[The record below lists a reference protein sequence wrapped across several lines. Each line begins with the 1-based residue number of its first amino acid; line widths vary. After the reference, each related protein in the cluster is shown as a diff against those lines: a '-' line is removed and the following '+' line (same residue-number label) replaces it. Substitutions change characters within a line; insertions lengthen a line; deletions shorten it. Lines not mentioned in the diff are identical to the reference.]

1 METGG
6 GAFRGGWLLAALAL
20 ALAAAAAAGGPE
32 HGPGAAA
39 GGPEHGPGAAAAGGP
54 GGGTGAAA
62 AGGPGGGPGAAAAE
76 DALAEVLA
84 RDGSPARGKAAYA
97 TCAVCHL
104 ETGAGRSDGTFPRIA
119 GQHERVL
126 VKQLVDVREG
136 RRANPVMKPH
146 ADALLDAQEIAD
158 VAAFV
163 AALPPPSEVG
173 RGEGSDLARGESL
186 YRRDC
191 AACHGER
198 GQGDGDSFVPMLAGQ
213 HYAYLLRQIRAIG
226 AGRRGNAHPV
236 MEALAAR
243 YTDAELRAVVDYAG
257 RLPGAGD

>member
-1 METGG
+1 MTARR
-6 GAFRGGWLLAALAL
+6 GASRGGWLLAALTL
-20 ALAAAAAAGGPE
+20 GLAAAGAAGDAEKGP
-32 HGPGAAA
+32 AA
-39 GGPEHGPGAAAAGGP
+39 P
-54 GGGTGAAA
+54 
-62 AGGPGGGPGAAAAE
+62 AAE
-76 DALAEVLA
+76 GALSEVLA
-84 RDGSPARGKAAYA
+84 RDGDPARGEAAYA
-97 TCAVCHL
+97 TCAVCHQAS
-104 ETGAGRSDGTFPRIA
+104 GAGRSDGTFPRIA

-173 RGEGSDLARGESL
+173 RGEASDLARGESL

-236 MEALAAR
+236 MAQLAAT

-257 RLPGAGD
+257 RLPGAGH